1 MGTVER
7 FEENV
12 ATDGRRLAEGLLFLV
27 LFCLMVPLSDFLSM
41 YVGQSCD
48 PHGPCKIPVGPGLF
62 ATTGALPIGAA
73 FVLRDFIQRRFGLLI
88 SACTVMM
95 GAALAGYL
103 APPSLV
109 VASGVAMLVAGF
121 ADLAV
126 YTALSRWHFVYAVAI
141 SCVASAVVDSVVFL
155 WLAFGSLDLVAGQSA
170 AKVFVVLAALPFA
183 HWMWKRDQRIGLAA
197 A

>member
-1 MGTVER
+1 MER

-27 LFCLMVPLSDFLSM
+27 LFCLMVPLADYLSM
-41 YVGQSCD
+41 YVGHSCD
-48 PHGPCKIPVGPGLF
+48 PNGPCKIPVGPGLF

-73 FVLRDFIQRRFGLLI
+73 FVLRDFVQRRFGLLI
-88 SACTVMM
+88 SACTVVM

-109 VASGVAMLVAGF
+109 VASGVAMLIAGF
-121 ADLAV
+121 VDLAV
-126 YTALSRWHFVYAVAI
+126 YTVLSRWNFVYAVAI
-141 SCVASAVVDSVVFL
+141 SCVVSAAVDSTIFL
-155 WLAFGSLDLVAGQSA
+155 WLAFASLDLVAGQTL
-170 AKVFVVLAALPFA
+170 AKVWVVLAALPFA
-183 HWMWKRDQRIGLAA
+183 HWLWKRDLRIGLAA

>member
-1 MGTVER
+1 MDR

-12 ATDGRRLAEGLLFLV
+12 ATDGKRLAEGLLFLV
-27 LFCLMVPLSDFLSM
+27 LYCLMVPLADYLSM
-41 YVGQSCD
+41 HVGVMCEAN
-48 PHGPCKIPVGPGLF
+48 GPCKIPAAPGLF

-73 FVLRDFIQRRFGLLI
+73 FVLRDFVQRRFGLAI
-88 SACTVMM
+88 SACTVVM

-121 ADLAV
+121 VDLTI
-126 YTALSRWHFVYAVAI
+126 YSALSRWNFVYAVAL
-141 SCVASAVVDSVVFL
+141 SSAASAAVDSAIFL
-155 WLAFGSLDLVAGQSA
+155 WFAFSSLDLVAGQTL
-170 AKVFVVLAALPFA
+170 AKLWVVLAALPFTL
-183 HWMWKRDQRIGLAA
+183 WLWKRDQRIGLAA

>member
-27 LFCLMVPLSDFLSM
+27 LFCLMVPLADYM
-41 YVGQSCD
+41 TMHVGHSCD
-48 PHGPCKIPVGPGLF
+48 PQGPCKIPVGPGLF
-62 ATTGALPIGAA
+62 ATTGSLLIGAA
-73 FVLRDFIQRRFGLLI
+73 FVLRDFVQRRFGLLI

-103 APPSLV
+103 APPPLV
-109 VASGVAMLVAGF
+109 VASGAAMLIAGF
-121 ADLAV
+121 VDLAI

-141 SCVASAVVDSVVFL
+141 SCVASAAVDSVVFL
-155 WLAFGSLDLVAGQSA
+155 WFALGSLELVAGQTA